1 MGRDDGR
8 PAEYRAWARESLGRA
23 IPADGPERIYVSRS
37 RLPSKR
43 GSILM
48 EERLEALLE
57 AEGYTVIHP
66 QEESLERQIAIW
78 KAARRVVALDGSAL
92 HLGGRCLL
100 SPDAEVAILNRG
112 PIPEHRRINIRQF
125 RAFRR
130 DRPAACRRGKR
141 LLSPPGTGA
150 S

>member
-1 MGRDDGR
+1 MAGR
-8 PAEYRAWARESLGRA
+8 PEYRAWARERPRPRHSLPMAPRGSTSR
-23 IPADGPERIYVSRS
+23 GPE
-37 RLPSKR
+37 LPSKR

-78 KAARRVVALDGSAL
+78 KAARRVVALGR
-92 HLGGRCLL
+92 LGAAPGADVAVTGR
-100 SPDAEVAILNRG
+100 RG
-112 PIPEHRRINIRQF
+112 GDPEPRPIPEHRGLHPSVPRL
-125 RAFRR
+125 RR